1 MTAAPKFRRAPI
13 DLELISVRQFEAAL
27 RQLASA
33 WDIRFEVDGAAV
45 DDLRT
50 IAARTGQVRPL
61 AILTKKKGAGE
72 LLVGCERTGLFVI
85 MRNKDQSEAVY
96 SDYLKLRAAL
106 AAHGTAK
113 TRLLGAAN
121 RFRGLF
127 VIVPV
132 ALKGIAELAGV
143 DLPDSIFIPM
153 LVVGFSVWLGLWF
166 GTRTEFSILDD
177 NAPAN
182 RARIKAANAR

>member
-1 MTAAPKFRRAPI
+1 MTAAPKFRRAPV
-13 DLELISVRQFEAAL
+13 DLELISVRQFETAL
-27 RQLASA
+27 RQLAA
-33 WDIRFEVDGAAV
+33 TWDIRFEVDGAAV
-45 DDLRT
+45 DDIRA
-50 IAARTGQVRPL
+50 IAARTGHVRPL
-61 AILTKKKGAGE
+61 AILTQRKGSGE

-96 SDYLKLRAAL
+96 SDYRKLRDAL
-106 AAHGTAK
+106 ASHGTVK

-132 ALKGIAELAGV
+132 VLKGVTELAGAH
-143 DLPDSIFIPM
+143 LPDSIFIPM

-166 GTRTEFSILDD
+166 GTRTEFSILDE